1 MKNTRRISVGCLA
14 ALFAIA
20 PWAIAQSASTEHSTQ
35 HYPEANTEQISN
47 ILGISDM
54 VHDARTLRAQQ
65 PCHGTPTIEE
75 LAMRQEILER
85 VTESSLEVDGVLA
98 ELNNEQARLSELSS
112 ALQSRRDHSLN
123 LVNVAN
129 LVTGT
134 GVGIGVNAL
143 QFSAST
149 ANIGNS
155 LGVGSGIA
163 STVLSI
169 IGIRRQRGP
178 LAAVGHVPNM
188 LAPLFGRDPKLNS
201 YYPPVVMTYLHS
213 APAGQPK
220 DSGSRLDRLMTQW
233 TNTGRTEAAG
243 STKAS
248 KKVAKLTSSSDD
260 KVALSIDDI
269 SDRTAMLQD
278 VAGEVALT
286 KRDMAGL
293 MVSIRAASTCDAQ

>member
-1 MKNTRRISVGCLA
+1 MKNTRSISVGCLA
-14 ALFAIA
+14 ALFVFA
-20 PWAIAQSASTEHSTQ
+20 PWAIAQSASNEPAEPS
-35 HYPEANTEQISN
+35 YPEANTEQIAN

-54 VHDARTLRAQQ
+54 VLNARTLRAQT
-65 PCHGTPTIEE
+65 PCRATPTIEE

-85 VTESSLEVDGVLA
+85 VTVSSLEVDGVLA

-143 QFSAST
+143 QFSSST

-155 LGVGSGIA
+155 LGVGSGVA

-178 LAAVGHVPNM
+178 LAAVGRVPNM
-188 LAPLFGRDPKLNS
+188 LAPLFGQTAKLNS
-201 YYPPVVMTYLHS
+201 YYPPIVMTYLQS

-220 DSGSRLDRLMTQW
+220 GSGSRLDRLMMQW
-233 TNTGRTEAAG
+233 KQDGRTEPVG
-243 STKAS
+243 TPKSI
-248 KKVAKLTSSSDD
+248 KKITKLTSSSDD
-260 KVALSIDDI
+260 KIALSIDDI
-269 SDRTAMLQD
+269 SDRTAMLSD

-286 KRDMAGL
+286 KRDLAGL
-293 MVSIRAASTCDAQ
+293 MVSLRAPRTCDAR

>member
-1 MKNTRRISVGCLA
+1 MKNTRSISVGCLA

-20 PWAIAQSASTEHSTQ
+20 PWAIAQSASNEPSN
-35 HYPEANTEQISN
+35 HYPEANTEQIAN
-47 ILGISDM
+47 ILGISDL
-54 VHDARTLRAQQ
+54 VHNARTLRAQT
-65 PCHGTPTIEE
+65 PCHAAPTIEE

-155 LGVGSGIA
+155 LGVGSGVA

-178 LAAVGHVPNM
+178 LAAVGQVPNM
-188 LAPLFGRDPKLNS
+188 LAPLFDREPKLNS
-201 YYPPVVMTYLHS
+201 YYPPIVMKYLHS
-213 APAGQPK
+213 APAGHPK
-220 DSGSRLDRLMTQW
+220 DSDSRLDRLMKQW
-233 TNTGRTEAAG
+233 TQTGRTESAG
-243 STKAS
+243 NSKATKQ
-248 KKVAKLTSSSDD
+248 VAKLTSSSED

-269 SDRTAMLQD
+269 SDRTAMLSD

-293 MVSIRAASTCDAQ
+293 MVSIRAASACEKR

>member
-1 MKNTRRISVGCLA
+1 MKNSRRISVGCLA

-20 PWAIAQSASTEHSTQ
+20 PWAIAQSASNEPSRQ
-35 HYPEANTEQISN
+35 NYPEVNTEQIAN
-47 ILGISDM
+47 ILGISDI
-54 VHDARTLRAQQ
+54 VHSAKTLRAQA
-65 PCHGTPTIEE
+65 PCHAAPTIDE

-85 VTESSLEVDGVLA
+85 VTVSSLEVDGVLA

-143 QFSAST
+143 QFSSST

-155 LGVGSGIA
+155 LGVGSGVA

-178 LAAVGHVPNM
+178 LAAVGRVPNM
-188 LAPLFGRDPKLNS
+188 LAPLFRRDAKLNS
-201 YYPPVVMTYLHS
+201 YYPPIVLTYLHS
-213 APAGQPK
+213 APAGQSK

-233 TNTGRTEAAG
+233 SQTGRTEPAG
-243 STKAS
+243 SS
-248 KKVAKLTSSSDD
+248 KSIKKITKLTSSSDD

-269 SDRTAMLQD
+269 SDRTAMLSD

-286 KRDMAGL
+286 KRDLAGL
-293 MVSIRAASTCDAQ
+293 MVSIRAASKCDIR